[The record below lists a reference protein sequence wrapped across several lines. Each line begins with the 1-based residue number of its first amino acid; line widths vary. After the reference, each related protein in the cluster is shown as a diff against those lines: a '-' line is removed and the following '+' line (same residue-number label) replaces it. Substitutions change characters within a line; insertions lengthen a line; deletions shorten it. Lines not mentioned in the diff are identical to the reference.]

1 MEIKKL
7 RIAAVAVVAS
17 CLALG
22 GATAS
27 LALGEDAKIASAAI
41 DTSDTKTYGNVRIWM
56 RSDANYDTS
65 IGKAEAKI
73 KLWFHYGNYI
83 NNGGGGDA
91 YLSDFIN
98 SNFFANRGEN
108 YRPYYFA
115 DVPYEEIAGTY
126 LTIQRFDPTGQS
138 FWSNIGCLQMT
149 DDNITSIIEVDSTG
163 YDSWT
168 TVGGD
173 NVGYCDAKMAAT
185 ALAGIKTCSA
195 SPVNGFMSFKKIVD
209 TFIFSVPGSGKD
221 YEPGKDMGNCWEL
234 TTEDSQLDNYWID
247 DYEYGDD
254 WKAEDE
260 SAKTKSIN
268 AYNDKF
274 LSLQKLYDS
283 SFANI

>member
-126 LTIQRFDPTGQS
+126 LTIQR
-138 FWSNIGCLQMT
+138 
-149 DDNITSIIEVDSTG
+149 
-163 YDSWT
+163 